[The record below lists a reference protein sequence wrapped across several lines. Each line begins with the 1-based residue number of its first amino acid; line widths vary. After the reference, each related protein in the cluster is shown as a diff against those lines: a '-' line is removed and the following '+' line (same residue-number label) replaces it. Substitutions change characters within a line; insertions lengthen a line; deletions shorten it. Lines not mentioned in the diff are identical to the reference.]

1 MKNKIIHFV
10 SIILIISLLVLVTMS
25 FPRFWNYAGSPDS
38 WVGFWGS
45 LLGSLLGVVGAYFV
59 MNTQLQSDK
68 KTAILNEKKKERP
81 YFFINTLSKDKV
93 NFEFYNANH
102 SLLNYMN
109 IHVFYNATDNCLEYP
124 LGHAKANTMKEI
136 NIFTEQDKPDIIVI
150 TAQTLLGESILYIYG
165 SRNGV
170 GITNTLVYDD
180 KKVIEVYTGPDDYH
194 QFNDIIAKITGIN
207 LEKKKQ

>member
-10 SIILIISLLVLVTMS
+10 FIILIISLLVLVTMS

-68 KTAILNEKKKERP
+68 KTAILNEKKNERP
-81 YFFINTLSKDKV
+81 YFFINSLSEDKIT
-93 NFEFYNANH
+93 FEFYNANH
-102 SLLNYMN
+102 SLLNYMEV
-109 IHVFYNATDNCLEYP
+109 HVFYNISRKELKYS
-124 LGHAKANTMKEI
+124 LGHNKAGIVREVE
-136 NIFTEQDKPDIIVI
+136 IFTEQVKPDIIAI
-150 TAQTLLGESILYIYG
+150 TAQTLLGESILFIYG
-165 SRNGV
+165 NRNDV

>member
-1 MKNKIIHFV
+1 MKKKIIHFV
-10 SIILIISLLVLVTMS
+10 FIILIIYLLVLVTMS
-25 FPRFWNYAGSPDS
+25 FIRFWNYAGNPDS

-59 MNTQLQSDK
+59 MTTQLQSDK
-68 KTAILNEKKKERP
+68 KTAILNEKKNERP

-109 IHVFYNATDNCLEYP
+109 IHVFYNASDNCLEYP

-136 NIFTEQDKPDIIVI
+136 NIFTEQVKPDIIAI
-150 TAQTLLGESILYIYG
+150 TAQTLLGESILFIYG
-165 SRNGV
+165 NRNDV

-180 KKVIEVYTGPDDYH
+180 KKVIKVYTGPDDYH

>member
-10 SIILIISLLVLVTMS
+10 FIILIISLLVLVTMS

-68 KTAILNEKKKERP
+68 KTAILNEKKNERP
-81 YFFINTLSKDKV
+81 YFFINSLSEDKIT
-93 NFEFYNANH
+93 FEFYNANH
-102 SLLNYMN
+102 SLLNYMEV
-109 IHVFYNATDNCLEYP
+109 HVFYNISRKELKYS
-124 LGHAKANTMKEI
+124 LGHNKAGIVREVK
-136 NIFTEQDKPDIIVI
+136 IFTEQVKPDIIAI
-150 TAQTLLGESILYIYG
+150 TAQTLLGESILFIYG
-165 SRNGV
+165 NRNDV

>member
-1 MKNKIIHFV
+1 MKKKIVYIVYFGF
-10 SIILIISLLVLVTMS
+10 IILIISLLIPVMMS

-45 LLGSLLGVVGAYFV
+45 LLGSLLGVIGAYFV

-68 KTAILNEKKKERP
+68 KTAVLNEKKDERP
-81 YFFINTLSKDKV
+81 YFFISTLSKDKI

-109 IHVFYNATDNCLEYP
+109 IHVFYNDDDCLEYP
-124 LGHAKANTMKEI
+124 LGHVKANTVKEI
-136 NIFTEQDKPDIIVI
+136 NIFTKQVKPDIVVI

-170 GITNTLVYDD
+170 GITNTLVYNN
-180 KKVIEVYTGPDDYH
+180 KKVIEVYTGPDEYH
-194 QFNDIIAKITGIN
+194 QFNDIIAKVIGGNI
-207 LEKKKQ
+207 